1 MNFSLQVYYGEIT
14 YTLYTENHKSWI
26 VLNKTNKQI
35 QEKQIEKPNNRI
47 EISVPKFCKVPPSFF
62 I

>member
-35 QEKQIEKPNNRI
+35 QEKQIEKPNN
-47 EISVPKFCKVPPSFF
+47 
-62 I
+62 